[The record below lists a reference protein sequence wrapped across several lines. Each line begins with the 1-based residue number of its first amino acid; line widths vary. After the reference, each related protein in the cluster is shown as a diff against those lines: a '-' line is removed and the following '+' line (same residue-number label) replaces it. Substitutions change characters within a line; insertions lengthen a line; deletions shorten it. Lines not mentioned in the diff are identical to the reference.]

1 MIEGVLLTT
10 LDEKYDDKG
19 SVLHMIKSSSINFCN
34 FGEIYF
40 SEIVF
45 GKFKGWKLHKKQTQN
60 ICVPVGGVR
69 FYLYDPREDS
79 DTYRHVSRIELS
91 RDNNY
96 NLLTIPPGIWYGFQG
111 INITRSV
118 LANLVDIT
126 HDPEESIKLPE
137 LNKFIPIAIDYE
149 L

>member
-19 SVLHMIKSSSINFCN
+19 SVLHMIKSTSINFYN

-40 SEIVF
+40 SEIIF
-45 GKFKGWKLHKKQTQN
+45 GKFKGWKLHRRQTQN

-69 FYLYDPREDS
+69 FYLFDSREHS
-79 DTYRHVSRIELS
+79 KTYKQVSIIELS
-91 RDNNY
+91 RNANY
-96 NLLTIPPGIWYGFQG
+96 KLLTIPPNIWYGFQG
-111 INITRSV
+111 INISKSI
-118 LANLVDIT
+118 LANLVDIP

>member
-1 MIEGVLLTT
+1 MIEGVILTG

-19 SVLHMIKSSSINFCN
+19 SVLHMIKSSSRNFCK

-60 ICVPVGGVR
+60 ICVPVGRVR
-69 FYLYDPREDS
+69 FYLYDLRDYSE
-79 DTYRHVSRIELS
+79 TYKQASIIELS
-91 RDNNY
+91 RDINY

-111 INITRSV
+111 VNISRSI
-118 LANLVDIT
+118 LANLVDIP